1 MKNMFNNSISKGFSA
16 LLLLFMFL
24 GNAQSQVEYADS
36 AYADSVIR
44 RLQVYESF
52 DVPSDFKSQYRN
64 ALRRV
69 RRVYPLA
76 LEAARVID
84 SLDNELAGINKN
96 RKQNKMMR
104 KAHRSLKDDF
114 KFLLRDLYVS
124 EGIVL
129 TKLIYRETG
138 MTVTEI
144 IAKYKSGM
152 QASIYTGLAGFF
164 EQDLD
169 AMYYP
174 NTEDFVIECVVNDIK
189 SGKVDFDPTFD
200 ILSKEEFKKEKKEY
214 KQRKKQNKEKMRLME
229 EMVKQKQLEKE
240 KLTNKDN

>member
-1 MKNMFNNSISKGFSA
+1 MKDMYKNIILKGLSVMLFTLMFSGFT
-16 LLLLFMFL
+16 F
-24 GNAQSQVEYADS
+24 SQTEEVDSTYADS
-36 AYADSVIR
+36 LIR
-44 RLQVYESF
+44 RLQEFESF
-52 DVPSDFKSQYRN
+52 DVPSDFKNQYRN

-84 SLDNELAGINKN
+84 SLDNELEDINKN

-104 KAHRSLKDDF
+104 KAHNSLKDDF

-152 QASIYTGLAGFF
+152 QASIYNGLAGFF

-169 AMYYP
+169 AVYYP
-174 NTEDFVIECVVNDIK
+174 NTEDFVIECVINDIK

-214 KQRKKQNKEKMRLME
+214 KKSKKQNKEKL
-229 EMVKQKQLEKE
+229 KQLEEMARQKQIENE
-240 KLTNKDN
+240 KLTNNNN

>member
-1 MKNMFNNSISKGFSA
+1 MLFT
-16 LLLLFMFL
+16 FMFS
-24 GNAQSQVEYADS
+24 GFTFSQTEYADS
-36 AYADSVIR
+36 AYADSVIN

-52 DVPSDFKSQYRN
+52 DVPSDFKNQYRN

-76 LEAARVID
+76 LEASRVID
-84 SLDNELAGINKN
+84 SLDNELADINKN

-104 KAHRSLKDDF
+104 KAHKSLKADF

-169 AMYYP
+169 AVYYP

-214 KQRKKQNKEKMRLME
+214 KESKKQNKEKMKWME
-229 EMVKQKQLEKE
+229 EMVRQKQLENE
-240 KLTNKDN
+240 KLTIGD